1 MFDSIR
7 KHQRLMQFLL
17 LILIFPAFVFF
28 GVSGYDRFLSD
39 EGAVATVGG
48 SKITRQELDN
58 AMRRQF
64 EQMRQVLGDRADPKI
79 LDTPQARAEVLDG
92 LVAQRVLFNTALESR
107 ILVSDEQLRQS
118 IIEIPGLKGADG
130 VFDKARYRTLLSG
143 QGMTEAGFEQQL
155 RRDLM
160 VQALPQAVAR
170 SGFVSNAVL
179 DRIITLQEQVRD
191 VRELAFKPADFAAS
205 VKPTDDELRRHYEEN
220 ARAYEIAESARI
232 EYLVL
237 SAAAIA
243 QSIALDAAEVRTY
256 YDQNQARYGTPE
268 ERKASHILV
277 RLDSSAGEQARKDAR
292 MKAEKLLAQA
302 REGSDF
308 AALAK
313 ASSEDPGSAA
323 SGGDLGFFT
332 RETMVKTFAD
342 AAFALK
348 EGQISDLV
356 ESEFGLHVIRV
367 TAIKPASAKPFE
379 AVRAE
384 IEGSLREQQA
394 TRRFAQ
400 AAEGFTNTVYEQAD
414 SLKPAA
420 DKFNLE
426 IRSAEISRQGP
437 VASADKALASP
448 KLIDALFSP
457 ESLRTR
463 RNTEAVE
470 AGGNTLVAARIVEHR
485 PAKRRP
491 FDEVRSAILERVV
504 QEQSRKLAVKAGEE
518 RLKALR
524 GGAPASDLGA
534 PRSLSR
540 AVTGNTAPALLEA
553 VFRAPV
559 EKLPVAVGAEL
570 GAQGYVV
577 AQVVKLTEPSAEALA
592 TRRDAYR
599 EQIASLLAQQQGNDL
614 IESLKARS
622 KVALHAERATNPSE
636 SR

>member
-48 SKITRQELDN
+48 SKITRQELDT

-64 EQMRQVLGDRADPKI
+64 EQMRQVLGDRADPRI
-79 LDTPQARAEVLDG
+79 LDTPRARAEVLDG
-92 LVAQRVLFNTALESR
+92 LVAQRVLFNTALEAR
-107 ILVSDEQLRQS
+107 VLVSDEQLRQT
-118 IIEIPGLKGADG
+118 ILDIPGLKGADG

-143 QGMTEAGFEQQL
+143 QGLTEAGFEQQL

-160 VQALPQAVAR
+160 VQALPQAIAR
-170 SGFVSNAVL
+170 SGFVSNSLL
-179 DRIITLQEQVRD
+179 DRIIALQEQVRE
-191 VRELAFKPADFAAS
+191 VRELAFKPADFSAS
-205 VKPTDDELRRHYEEN
+205 VKPSDDELRRHYEEN
-220 ARAYEIAESARI
+220 ARAYEIPESVRI
-232 EYLVL
+232 EYVVL

-243 QSIALDAAEVRTY
+243 QTIAPDAAEVRAY
-256 YDQNQARYGTPE
+256 YDQNRARYGTPE
-268 ERKASHILV
+268 ERKASHILI
-277 RLDSSAGEQARKDAR
+277 RLDPSAGEQARKDAR
-292 MKAEKLLAQA
+292 AKADKLLAQA

-308 AALAK
+308 AALAR

-332 RETMVKTFAD
+332 RETMVKPFAD

-356 ESEFGLHVIRV
+356 ESEFGLHVIRL
-367 TAIKPASAKPFE
+367 TAIKPSSVKPFE

-384 IEGSLREQQA
+384 IENALREQQA

-400 AAEGFTNTVYEQAD
+400 DAEGFTNIVYEQAD

-420 DKFNLE
+420 DKFKLE
-426 IRSAEISRQGP
+426 VRNAEMTREGP
-437 VASADKALASP
+437 VASGDKVLTTP
-448 KLIDALFSP
+448 KLADALFSP
-457 ESLRTR
+457 DSLRTK
-463 RNTEAVE
+463 RNTEAIE
-470 AGGNTLVAARIVEHR
+470 AGGNTLVSARVVEHR

-491 FDEVRSAILERVV
+491 FEEVKAAILERVV
-504 QEQSRKLAVKAGEE
+504 QEQASKLAVKAGEE
-518 RLKALR
+518 RLKTLR
-524 GGAPASDLGA
+524 DGGPASDLGA

-540 AVTGNTAPALLEA
+540 AATSDADPALLEA

-559 EKLPVAVGAEL
+559 GKLPAVLGVNL

-577 AQVVKLTEPSAEALA
+577 VQVVKVTEPSAQALA
-592 TRRDAYR
+592 ARREAYR
-599 EQIASLLAQQQGNDL
+599 DQIASLVAQQQGNDL

-622 KVALHAERATNPSE
+622 KVALHAERKTNPSDA
-636 SR
+636 R